1 MERVKVFIDSDIFIR
16 DLRYPKDQRFRE
28 NSAFLEQVYKGKLK
42 GFTSIYNVLE
52 VCGILSFNLSEERLL
67 ELYAGFRDKYNLQIL
82 FPKRNGESVC
92 FLISELFLLIGKK
105 LSFGDAL
112 IASMVEQNHKALDGF
127 ISWNAEHFKD
137 KLSVE
142 AITPPEIL

>member
-1 MERVKVFIDSDIFIR
+1 MKVFIDSDIFIR

-67 ELYAGFRDKYNLQIL
+67 ELYAGFRDKYNLQI
-82 FPKRNGESVC
+82 
-92 FLISELFLLIGKK
+92 
-105 LSFGDAL
+105 
-112 IASMVEQNHKALDGF
+112 
-127 ISWNAEHFKD
+127 
-137 KLSVE
+137 
-142 AITPPEIL
+142 